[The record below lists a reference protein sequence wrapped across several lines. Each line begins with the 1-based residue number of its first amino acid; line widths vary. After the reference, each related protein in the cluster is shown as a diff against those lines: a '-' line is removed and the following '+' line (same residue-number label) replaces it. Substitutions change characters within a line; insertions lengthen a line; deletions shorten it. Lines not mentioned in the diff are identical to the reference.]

1 MNKPR
6 LAGALAALT
15 ALLALLLIA
24 CASPGYYAQAIAGH
38 LQLMRQRQDVAEILS
53 SEQTDATLR
62 GRLELATE
70 LRAFAVRELGL
81 PDNGSYSEF
90 VRTGRDAV
98 TWNVVAAPE
107 LSLAA
112 RRWCFPVAGCVPYRG
127 YFQHASAKKFAG
139 RLQDDGFDVVIVP
152 VTAYSTLGWF
162 DDPLLDTMLGY
173 QEEQLAAVLFHEL
186 AHQQV
191 YIRGDTGF
199 NESYASF
206 VAETGVTRWLQASG
220 RADRLPEWLARQQAA
235 ARFDSLLL
243 QTRSRLDDLYASST
257 PNADK
262 REGKAT
268 LFAQL
273 EAEYRQ
279 LVSGPWNGQDLYGNW
294 FANGVNNARL
304 ALFASY
310 RGGACAFATLYRE
323 VGQDM
328 RRFHARVAEQA
339 LLKPAER
346 RAWLEQPCGP
356 VASGQ
361 DL

>member
-1 MNKPR
+1 MSTPR
-6 LAGALAALT
+6 QLGTLAALT
-15 ALLALLLIA
+15 AVLALLIA

-53 SEQTDATLR
+53 AEQTDAVLR
-62 GRLELATE
+62 SRLELATE

-107 LSLAA
+107 LSLDA
-112 RRWCFPVAGCVPYRG
+112 RNWCFPVAGCVPYRG
-127 YFQHASAKKFAG
+127 YFQQEAAQEFAG
-139 RLQDDGFDVVIVP
+139 RLRDDGFDVVVVP

-162 DDPLLDTMLGY
+162 DDPLLDSMLRY

-191 YIRGDTGF
+191 YVRGDAGF

-206 VAETGVTRWLQASG
+206 VAEAGVTLWLRASG
-220 RADRLPEWLARQQAA
+220 RADRLPEWRDRQDAA

-243 QTRSRLDDLYASST
+243 QTRSRLADLYASSAS
-257 PNADK
+257 NADK
-262 REGKAT
+262 RKAKAA
-268 LFAQL
+268 LFEQL
-273 EAEYRQ
+273 KAEYRQ
-279 LVSGPWNGQDLYGNW
+279 LVSGPWKGQDLYGNW
-294 FANGVNNARL
+294 FANGLNNARL

-310 RGGACAFATLYRE
+310 RGGACAFAALYRE
-323 VGQDM
+323 AGQDIH
-328 RRFHARVAEQA
+328 RFHARAAEQA
-339 LLKPAER
+339 ALNSEAR
-346 RAWLEQPCGP
+346 QSWLEQPCGP
-356 VASGQ
+356 VASGR